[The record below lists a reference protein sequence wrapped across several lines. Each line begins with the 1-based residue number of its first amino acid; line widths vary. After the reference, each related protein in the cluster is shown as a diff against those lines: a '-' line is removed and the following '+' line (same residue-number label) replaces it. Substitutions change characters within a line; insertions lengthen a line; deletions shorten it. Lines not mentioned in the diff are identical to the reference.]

1 MMVKEETYAPDRS
14 NTPMLIHRTT
24 EEMKAFAEGYTLC
37 FKQLKY
43 KMEIEGEDV
52 TDIIKTLAAA
62 TETVNIMARDQIIIG
77 NGEEKKYCWISCKKR
92 LPEEK
97 ALVAVVESDGECRGL
112 NKIIDGKWSYSGN
125 PIAWFPLPEPY
136 KEMEE

>member
-1 MMVKEETYAPDRS
+1 MMAKEETYAPGRL
-14 NTPMLIHRTT
+14 NTSMLIHRTT

-37 FKQLKY
+37 FKQLRY
-43 KMEIEGEDV
+43 KINVESEDV
-52 TDIIKTLAAA
+52 ADVIKTLAAA

-97 ALVAVVESDGECRGL
+97 VLVAVAESDGECHGL
-112 NKIIDGKWSYSGN
+112 NKINNGKWEYSGN

-136 KEMEE
+136 KEVEE